1 MKVVTFNIRCDY
13 GQDGLNEFA
22 NRKELIL
29 RKISFLVYRYYIAM
43 LKFSPFIMLSKFVC
57 SLNIL
62 AYSPFILINSLC
74 VPSSSIIPSFKKYIL
89 SEGMQL

>member
-29 RKISFLVYRYYIAM
+29 GKINQE
-43 LKFSPFIMLSKFVC
+43 KPD
-57 SLNIL
+57 
-62 AYSPFILINSLC
+62 
-74 VPSSSIIPSFKKYIL
+74 IIGFQEVLPYVVGEEGK
-89 SEGMQL
+89 SESRQGLL

>member
-29 RKISFLVYRYYIAM
+29 RKVNQEKPDIIGFQEVASCM
-43 LKFSPFIMLSKFVC
+43 LLSGLRK
-57 SLNIL
+57 I
-62 AYSPFILINSLC
+62 
-74 VPSSSIIPSFKKYIL
+74 
-89 SEGMQL
+89 